1 MRSADVADLAAT
13 EPVNAVRLLPAFD
26 QWVVCA
32 SRQVPALLDPKHRH
46 RIYRQQGWVSPVLL
60 VNGRMAGIW
69 KYEQRGR
76 TVSVEVE
83 PFDKLPRWT
92 RASIAAEAGRL
103 ATFLDGNLE
112 LKIQR

>member
-1 MRSADVADLAAT
+1 
-13 EPVNAVRLLPAFD
+13 
-26 QWVVCA
+26 
-32 SRQVPALLDPKHRH
+32 
-46 RIYRQQGWVSPVLL
+46 
-60 VNGRMAGIW
+60 MAGIW

-103 ATFLDGNLE
+103 ATFLDGTLE